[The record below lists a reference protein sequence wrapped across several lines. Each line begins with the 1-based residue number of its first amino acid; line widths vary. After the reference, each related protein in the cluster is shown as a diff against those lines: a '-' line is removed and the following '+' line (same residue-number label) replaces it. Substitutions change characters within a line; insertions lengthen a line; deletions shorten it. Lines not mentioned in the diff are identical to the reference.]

1 MHLECLELC
10 LGIYDEEVESLW
22 IRIIQ
27 QTNMDGVAMSLTDC
41 LVKKMKLMKSTQRS
55 LLFTVSGY

>member
-10 LGIYDEEVESLW
+10 LGTYDESVESLW
-22 IRIIQ
+22 IRITR

-41 LVKKMKLMKSTQRS
+41 LVKKMKLMSS
-55 LLFTVSGY
+55 S